1 MDPEP
6 QEPQEPQLIEAPS
19 RTKRSPAQQE
29 AFKKAQLKGA
39 EAVKVKANLVKP
51 SKDYHHLYKEAKS
64 RLRQYELDEAISVAV
79 QRHVPQREPANF
91 MERMQ
96 FY

>member
-6 QEPQEPQLIEAPS
+6 QEPEEPQLIEAPS
-19 RTKRSPAQQE
+19 RSKRSPAQQE

-39 EAVKVKANLVKP
+39 EAVKVKAAKP
-51 SKDYHHLYKEAKS
+51 TKDYHQLYKEVKS
-64 RLRQYELDEAISVAV
+64 RLRQYELDEAISAAV
-79 QRHVPQREPANF
+79 QRHVPHREPANF